1 MHIPVRRPTRPM
13 FSVIGGVAFG
23 ALLVGA
29 GPQIPSF
36 LDRPS
41 CAETVMKAVSSDKA
55 VAGTY
60 SCFDGSMQSGL
71 QTIGIDSDSA
81 FATRVGQ
88 GGQYHF
94 VQKTADGGYVYEYVR
109 QTRKHDQLQGAMRA
123 LGLPGTS
130 RDVRHGDIPAALN
143 ERRDLGAAWAE
154 LTGQTQGDKS
164 QLFTFYLDGSG
175 KVTSVK

>member
-41 CAETVMKAVSSDKA
+41 CAETVVKAVSSDKA

-60 SCFDGSMQSGL
+60 SCFDDSMQSGL
-71 QTIGIDSDSA
+71 QTSRIVSDSA
-81 FATRVGQ
+81 FATGGGQ
-88 GGQYHF
+88 GGQYDV
-94 VQKTADGGYVYEYVR
+94 VQKTYAAGYVYKY
-109 QTRKHDQLQGAMRA
+109 
-123 LGLPGTS
+123 
-130 RDVRHGDIPAALN
+130 I
-143 ERRDLGAAWAE
+143 
-154 LTGQTQGDKS
+154 
-164 QLFTFYLDGSG
+164 
-175 KVTSVK
+175 